1 MLLGSG
7 VHHLSVMDFWRDA
20 KVFPERKGKGVF
32 VIRLQSRGKAVNDV
46 LVVQSSLFLEI
57 EGENEALFCFMQA
70 ETDPG

>member
-1 MLLGSG
+1 M
-7 VHHLSVMDFWRDA
+7 
-20 KVFPERKGKGVF
+20 FPERKGKGVF